1 MTRHLLRNNEI
12 EDGIQ
17 AGIVGLLKVAAIDGL
32 IWFSVPN
39 GGKRD
44 WRTAR
49 KLRDTGVKAGV
60 TDLVLVRPRDA
71 KAFFLEV
78 KSEAGTLS
86 KEQRRFRD
94 VCHGLGCPWAVVKSR
109 DEAQDVLTGWGLLRV
124 TTLVRRKAA

>member
-1 MTRHLLRNNEI
+1 MPWHPRRNEI

-17 AGIVGLLKVAAIDGL
+17 AEIVGLLKVAAIDSL

-49 KLRDTGVKAGV
+49 KLKDTGAKAGV
-60 TDLVLVRPRDA
+60 TDLVLVRPSDA

-78 KSEAGTLS
+78 KTEDGKLS
-86 KEQRRFRD
+86 KEQCQFRD
-94 VCHGLGCPWAVVKSR
+94 ACRSLGCPWAVVKSR
-109 DEAQDVLTGWGLLRV
+109 DEAQDVLAEWGLLRITSV
-124 TTLVRRKAA
+124 ARRDAA